1 MNSSENIALEGNVPE
16 HSVGDRLDNLQQML
30 ALMQRQKELR
40 RKEDLKEALRR
51 AEIEEHRAAED
62 LALIELLMSRMKVL
76 EVKVG
81 TQDTAIQECEHK
93 ILFLQTQSAHTDI
106 ALRDMNDR
114 IGEIALNVHDVK

>member
-1 MNSSENIALEGNVPE
+1 
-16 HSVGDRLDNLQQML
+16 
-30 ALMQRQKELR
+30 
-40 RKEDLKEALRR
+40 
-51 AEIEEHRAAED
+51 
-62 LALIELLMSRMKVL
+62 VL

-114 IGEIALNVHDVK
+114 IGEMALNVHDVK